1 MKTSTS
7 TGKRSMKPNLQARID
22 EIAFDLSNGLSRNE
36 IVRKIEKKYNIK
48 SDQVDKYIRKA
59 KDQAERQRQD
69 NKTAVVNNYHLK
81 EIEARIEALISKE
94 QIIKGLTQ
102 IFFNEGDNI
111 KPSDQISA
119 AKQISVMMGW
129 NAPQKSALT
138 NADGS
143 ELTLLEQLARNS
155 AKINF
160 IKVE

>member
-1 MKTSTS
+1 
-7 TGKRSMKPNLQARID
+7 
-22 EIAFDLSNGLSRNE
+22 
-36 IVRKIEKKYNIK
+36 
-48 SDQVDKYIRKA
+48 
-59 KDQAERQRQD
+59 
-69 NKTAVVNNYHLK
+69 
-81 EIEARIEALISKE
+81 
-94 QIIKGLTQ
+94 LTQ

-111 KPSDQISA
+111 KPSDQIAA

>member
-94 QIIKGLTQ
+94 QIIKGFDPN
-102 IFFNEGDNI
+102 IF
-111 KPSDQISA
+111 Q
-119 AKQISVMMGW
+119 
-129 NAPQKSALT
+129 
-138 NADGS
+138 
-143 ELTLLEQLARNS
+143 
-155 AKINF
+155 
-160 IKVE
+160 